1 MTFNSIEFLL
11 FLPLVLGLYYL
22 TGHKLQNRMLLVA
35 SYFFYGWWDVR
46 FLFLIVISTV
56 IDFVCGLM
64 IARGHVPLKE
74 RLLASLYACTAA
86 FFFMTI
92 PWSEASLFSNS
103 IPFFNFSEFVNV
115 LGTKADWFPLLATA
129 GVAVVF
135 NLAYP
140 LLKGLS
146 ENGRRKAFLWTS
158 VTANLSILG
167 FFKYFNFFA
176 ESLENATASL
186 GMDASMLRLDI
197 ILPVGI
203 SFYTFQTMSYAID
216 IYRRQLEPTDRF
228 LDFALFV
235 SYFPQLVAGPIE
247 RASELLPRILKP
259 RTINYEQITQGAFLV
274 LWGLFKKVAI
284 ADGVAGAVDSIYLS
298 TGDVTWAD
306 VVLGTVLFAVQIYC
320 DFSGYTDIARGVS
333 KLMGI
338 DLMLNFNQPYFSTNP
353 SEFWRR
359 WHISLSSWLR
369 DYLYIPLGGNRGGK
383 LLTYRNLMITMVL
396 GGLWHGAA
404 WNYVLWGFYQGG
416 ILCAHLILFGKARKA
431 AAETGAS
438 RTLAVLKQIA
448 LTVSFF
454 GVTCYGWLLF
464 RAISLDQVLAFTST
478 LIFDFGEL
486 ALTIKKPTLAAV
498 AGLPVLILYEF
509 AQYRAK
515 DAECYERLV
524 RPARGFL
531 YASVLF
537 LTCMG
542 MSNDPAQFIYFQF

>member
-1 MTFNSIEFLL
+1 M
-11 FLPLVLGLYYL
+11 
-22 TGHKLQNRMLLVA
+22 
-35 SYFFYGWWDVR
+35 
-46 FLFLIVISTV
+46 
-56 IDFVCGLM
+56 
-64 IARGHVPLKE
+64 
-74 RLLASLYACTAA
+74 
-86 FFFMTI
+86 
-92 PWSEASLFSNS
+92 
-103 IPFFNFSEFVNV
+103 
-115 LGTKADWFPLLATA
+115 
-129 GVAVVF
+129 
-135 NLAYP
+135 
-140 LLKGLS
+140 
-146 ENGRRKAFLWTS
+146 
-158 VTANLSILG
+158 
-167 FFKYFNFFA
+167 
-176 ESLENATASL
+176 
-186 GMDASMLRLDI
+186 
-197 ILPVGI
+197 
-203 SFYTFQTMSYAID
+203 
-216 IYRRQLEPTDRF
+216 
-228 LDFALFV
+228 
-235 SYFPQLVAGPIE
+235 
-247 RASELLPRILKP
+247 
-259 RTINYEQITQGAFLV
+259 
-274 LWGLFKKVAI
+274 
-284 ADGVAGAVDSIYLS
+284 
-298 TGDVTWAD
+298 
-306 VVLGTVLFAVQIYC
+306 QIYC

-369 DYLYIPLGGNRGGK
+369 DYLYIPLGGSRGGK

-416 ILCAHLILFGKARKA
+416 ILCAHLILFGKAKKA
-431 AAETGAS
+431 AAEQGAS
-438 RTLAVLKQIA
+438 RTLAVLKQTA

-464 RAISLDQVLAFTST
+464 RAISLDQVVAFTST

-498 AGLPVLILYEF
+498 AGLPVLVLYEF

-515 DAECYERLV
+515 DADCYERLI

>member
-1 MTFNSIEFLL
+1 LSPAT
-11 FLPLVLGLYYL
+11 
-22 TGHKLQNRMLLVA
+22 
-35 SYFFYGWWDVR
+35 FFYGWWDVR
-46 FLFLIVISTV
+46 FLFLIVVSTV

-64 IARGHVPLKE
+64 IARGQVPLKE
-74 RLLASLYACTAA
+74 RLLASLYVSAAA

-92 PWSEASLFSNS
+92 PWTDAPVFTSQAPWL
-103 IPFFNFSEFVNV
+103 NFSELANV
-115 LGTKADWFPLLATA
+115 LATKADWFPLLATV
-129 GVAVVF
+129 GVATVF
-135 NLAYP
+135 NLLYGF
-140 LLKGLS
+140 LEGLG
-146 ENGRRKAFLWTS
+146 ENARRKTFLWTS
-158 VTANLSILG
+158 ITANLSILG

-176 ESLENATASL
+176 DSLETAVAGL
-186 GMDASMLRLDI
+186 GMSSDTLRLDI

-216 IYRRQLEPTDRF
+216 IYRRQLEPTDKF

-259 RTINYEQITQGAFLV
+259 RKINLDQITQGSFLI

-284 ADGVAGAVDSIYLS
+284 ADGVAGAVDSIFLS

-306 VVLGTVLFAVQIYC
+306 IVVGTVLFAVQIYC

-383 LLTYRNLMITMVL
+383 LLNYRNLMITMVL

-416 ILCAHLILFGKARKA
+416 ILCAHIMLFGKAKKA
-431 AAETGAS
+431 AQAEGAS
-438 RTLAVLKQIA
+438 STLATLKQAA

-464 RAISLDQVLAFTST
+464 RAVSLDQVVAFTST

-486 ALTIKKPTLAAV
+486 ALTIKTPTLAAV
-498 AGLPVLILYEF
+498 AGLPLLVLYEF
-509 AQYRAK
+509 FQYRAA
-515 DAECYERLV
+515 DPECYTRLV

-531 YASVLF
+531 YACILF